1 MKHANFKKKHHL
13 TVEERRVTR
22 QMTKTARGVVA
33 QISKVGVSPITK
45 HKKIG
50 KTSAQISAL
59 RKSKKEKVKK

>member
-1 MKHANFKKKHHL
+1 
-13 TVEERRVTR
+13 
-22 QMTKTARGVVA
+22 MTKTARGVVA

-45 HKKIG
+45 PKKIG